1 MTRKNT
7 HLDRRTLLR
16 GLLAST
22 GAAAAGP
29 LLAACGGSDS
39 GGGDADNAVTLGSQ
53 WSDPV
58 PREACAAVMAAYT
71 ERTGIDV
78 RINTMDHE
86 TFPKQLNSYLQGRP
100 DDVFTWCAGYRSQF
114 FAERGLLTPID
125 DVWDDIGANYSEA
138 LREQS
143 RGLDGKQYFIPF
155 YYYPWALFYRKSVF
169 ADYGY
174 EIPATFDDL
183 TALCEQMRRD
193 GLIPIAFADKD
204 GWPAM
209 GTFDIL
215 NLRINGYEFHN
226 ALMKGE
232 KAWTDP
238 GVAAVF
244 DTWRE
249 LLPYHQENALGRT
262 WQEAAQALA
271 NKEAGMY
278 MIGMFAGQQFDPSAR
293 EDLDFFAFPE
303 IDPAIGTDALDAPI
317 DGFLLSKDPRND
329 EGARDLLRF
338 LASGEAQILYL
349 QSDPNNI
356 ATAAD
361 ADVSGYT
368 PLQQKATELIASARY
383 ISQFMDRDTRPDFAS
398 TVMVPALQEFLNNPT
413 ETDSLLRS
421 IEEQKSVIF
430 SD

>member
-1 MTRKNT
+1 
-7 HLDRRTLLR
+7 
-16 GLLAST
+16 
-22 GAAAAGP
+22 
-29 LLAACGGSDS
+29 
-39 GGGDADNAVTLGSQ
+39 
-53 WSDPV
+53 
-58 PREACAAVMAAYT
+58 
-71 ERTGIDV
+71 
-78 RINTMDHE
+78 
-86 TFPKQLNSYLQGRP
+86 
-100 DDVFTWCAGYRSQF
+100 
-114 FAERGLLTPID
+114 
-125 DVWDDIGANYSEA
+125 
-138 LREQS
+138 
-143 RGLDGKQYFIPF
+143 
-155 YYYPWALFYRKSVF
+155 
-169 ADYGY
+169 
-174 EIPATFDDL
+174 
-183 TALCEQMRRD
+183 
-193 GLIPIAFADKD
+193 
-204 GWPAM
+204 
-209 GTFDIL
+209 
-215 NLRINGYEFHN
+215 
-226 ALMKGE
+226 
-232 KAWTDP
+232 
-238 GVAAVF
+238 
-244 DTWRE
+244 
-249 LLPYHQENALGRT
+249 
-262 WQEAAQALA
+262 
-271 NKEAGMY
+271 MY